1 MKTFGERIRR
11 RWGQMTMLRL
21 LIAIILG
28 ITLADCAVFP
38 LWSVAVGFVIM
49 VGAAWMW
56 RRRAMGDIYVLAAAA
71 LAAMITMNISN
82 SLSNTNNIS
91 NSHSP
96 HSTARQAAIPS
107 WAIELRQKA
116 EQRIEQRGLQPEVE
130 ALAKAITIGS
140 REAITP
146 ALRQKYSR
154 SGAAHLLAVSGL
166 HVGFI
171 FFMINIVLGGLA
183 LLRRGPLLR
192 SGVTIICIWIYALV
206 AGATPSIVRAALM
219 FTLLQ
224 LAMSASRGGEPLN
237 RLAGVAALMLVW
249 DGRWLYNAGFM
260 LSFIS
265 VAAIVE
271 WGIPLSRLRLR
282 RRGIWGKAQSEVER
296 IELMRTTKGWL
307 QLIGRRCARSLWTA
321 FAISIVASIAT
332 MPLVSHMFGVVT
344 LWSIVAGPVMV
355 LLCSIVVGA
364 TMVQIAMG
372 VGCIENLA
380 GGIVELAGGA
390 MNSIADWCSSVG
402 ALIADYEIS
411 MLCTVV
417 CYAGFIS
424 LTVAKWG
431 TQD

>member
-38 LWSVAVGFVIM
+38 LWSLAVGFVIM

-56 RRRAMGDIYVLAAAA
+56 RRRAMGDIYIMAAAA
-71 LAAMITMNISN
+71 LAAMITMGIS
-82 SLSNTNNIS
+82 T
-91 NSHSP
+91 SHSP
-96 HSTARQAAIPS
+96 NITARQTTIPS

-116 EQRIEQRGLQPEVE
+116 EQRIEKMGLQPEVE
-130 ALAKAITIGS
+130 TIAKGVTIGS
-140 REAITP
+140 RGAITP

-265 VAAIVE
+265 VAAIIE
-271 WGIPLSRLRLR
+271 WGIPLSRVRLR
-282 RRGIWGKAQSEVER
+282 RRGIWDKAQSEVER
-296 IELMRTTKGWL
+296 IELMRTAKGWVK
-307 QLIGRRCARSLWTA
+307 LIGRRLARSLWTA
-321 FAISIVASIAT
+321 LAISIVASIAT
-332 MPLVSHMFGVVT
+332 MPLVSHMFGIVT
-344 LWSIVAGPVMV
+344 LWSIVVGPVMV

-364 TMVQIAMG
+364 TMVQIVLGGGMTSNF
-372 VGCIENLA
+372 I

-390 MNSIADWCSSVG
+390 MNSIADWCSSSG
-402 ALIADYEIS
+402 ALIAEYHIS
-411 MLCTVV
+411 QLCTVV

-431 TQD
+431 VQD

>member
-38 LWSVAVGFVIM
+38 LWSLAVGFVIM

-56 RRRAMGDIYVLAAAA
+56 RRRAMGDIYIMAAAA
-71 LAAMITMNISN
+71 LAAMITMGIS
-82 SLSNTNNIS
+82 T
-91 NSHSP
+91 SHSP
-96 HSTARQAAIPS
+96 NTTARQTTIPS

-116 EQRIEQRGLQPEVE
+116 EQRIEKMGLQPEVE
-130 ALAKAITIGS
+130 AIAKGVTIGS
-140 REAITP
+140 RGAITP

-271 WGIPLSRLRLR
+271 WGIPLSRVRLKH
-282 RRGIWGKAQSEVER
+282 RGIWGKAQSEVER
-296 IELMRTTKGWL
+296 IELMRTAKGWVK
-307 QLIGRRCARSLWTA
+307 LIGRRLARSRWTA
-321 FAISIVASIAT
+321 LAISIVASIAT
-332 MPLVSHMFGVVT
+332 MPLVSHMFGVLT
-344 LWSIVAGPVMV
+344 LWSIVVGPVMV

-364 TMVQIAMG
+364 TMVQIVLGGGMTSKL
-372 VGCIENLA
+372 I
-380 GGIVELAGGA
+380 GGIVEFAGGA
-390 MNSIADWCSSVG
+390 MNSIADWCSSSG
-402 ALIADYEIS
+402 ALIAEYHIS
-411 MLCTVV
+411 QLCTVV

-431 TQD
+431 VQD

>member
-38 LWSVAVGFVIM
+38 LWSLAVGFVVM

-56 RRRAMGDIYVLAAAA
+56 RRRAMGDIYIMAAAA
-71 LAAMITMNISN
+71 LAAMITMGIS
-82 SLSNTNNIS
+82 TN
-91 NSHSP
+91 HSP
-96 HSTARQAAIPS
+96 NTTARQTTIPS

-116 EQRIEQRGLQPEVE
+116 EQRIEKMGLQPEVE
-130 ALAKAITIGS
+130 AIAKGVTIGS
-140 REAITP
+140 HGAITP
-146 ALRQKYSR
+146 ALWQRYSR

-192 SGVTIICIWIYALV
+192 SGLTIICIWIYALV

-271 WGIPLSRLRLR
+271 WGIPLSRVRLK

-296 IELMRTTKGWL
+296 IELMRTAKGWVK
-307 QLIGRRCARSLWTA
+307 LIGRRLARSLWTA
-321 FAISIVASIAT
+321 LAISIVASIAT
-332 MPLVSHMFGVVT
+332 MPLVSHMFGIVT

-364 TMVQIAMG
+364 TMVQIVLGGGMTSKL
-372 VGCIENLA
+372 I
-380 GGIVELAGGA
+380 GGIVEFAGGA
-390 MNSIADWCSSVG
+390 MNSIADWCSSSG
-402 ALIADYEIS
+402 ALIAEYHIS
-411 MLCTVV
+411 QLCTIV

-424 LTVAKWG
+424 LTVVKWG
-431 TQD
+431 VQD

>member
-38 LWSVAVGFVIM
+38 LWSLAVGFVIM

-56 RRRAMGDIYVLAAAA
+56 RRRAMGDIYIMAAAA
-71 LAAMITMNISN
+71 LAAMITMGIS
-82 SLSNTNNIS
+82 T
-91 NSHSP
+91 SHSP
-96 HSTARQAAIPS
+96 NTTARQTTIPS

-116 EQRIEQRGLQPEVE
+116 EQRIEKMGLQPEVE
-130 ALAKAITIGS
+130 AIAKGVTIGS
-140 REAITP
+140 RGAITP
-146 ALRQKYSR
+146 ALWQRYSR

-192 SGVTIICIWIYALV
+192 SGLTIICIWIYALV

-271 WGIPLSRLRLR
+271 WGIPLSRVRLR
-282 RRGIWGKAQSEVER
+282 HRGIWGKAQSEVER
-296 IELMRTTKGWL
+296 IELMRTAKGWL
-307 QLIGRRCARSLWTA
+307 QFAGRRLARSLWTA
-321 FAISIVASIAT
+321 LAISIVASIAT

-344 LWSIVAGPVMV
+344 LWSIVVGPVMV

-372 VGCIENLA
+372 CGWTENFI

-390 MNSIADWCSSVG
+390 MNSIADWCSSSG
-402 ALIADYEIS
+402 ALIAEYHIS
-411 MLCTVV
+411 QLCTIV

-424 LTVAKWG
+424 LTVVKWG
-431 TQD
+431 VQD

>member
-1 MKTFGERIRR
+1 MKIFGERIRQ

-38 LWSVAVGFVIM
+38 LWSVAVGFVVM
-49 VGAAWMW
+49 VGVAWML
-56 RRRAMGDIYVLAAAA
+56 RRRAIGDLYVMAAAA
-71 LAAMITMNISN
+71 LAAMITMGIS
-82 SLSNTNNIS
+82 TNN
-91 NSHSP
+91 SP
-96 HSTARQAAIPS
+96 HAIAQQTIPS

-116 EQRIEQRGLQPEVE
+116 EQRIEKMGLEPEVE
-130 ALAKAITIGS
+130 AIAKGVSIGS
-140 REAITP
+140 RGAITP

-154 SGAAHLLAVSGL
+154 CGAAHLLAVSGL
-166 HVGFI
+166 HIGFI

-192 SGVTIICIWIYALV
+192 SGVTIMCIWIYALM

-237 RLAGVAALMLVW
+237 RLAAVAALMLVW

-271 WGIPLSRLRLR
+271 WGIPLSRVRLKH
-282 RRGIWGKAQSEVER
+282 RGIWGKAQSEAER

-307 QLIGRRCARSLWTA
+307 QFAGRRLARSLWTA
-321 FAISIVASIAT
+321 LAISIVASIAT

-364 TMVQIAMG
+364 TMVQIVLGGGMTSKL
-372 VGCIENLA
+372 I
-380 GGIVELAGGA
+380 GGIVEFAGGA
-390 MNSIADWCSSVG
+390 MNSIADWCSSSG
-402 ALIADYEIS
+402 ALIAEYHIS
-411 MLCTVV
+411 QLCTVV

-431 TQD
+431 VQD

>member
-1 MKTFGERIRR
+1 MKIFGERIRR

-38 LWSVAVGFVIM
+38 LWSVAVGFVVM
-49 VGAAWMW
+49 VGVAWML
-56 RRRAMGDIYVLAAAA
+56 RRRAIGDLYVMAAAA
-71 LAAMITMNISN
+71 LAAMITMGIS
-82 SLSNTNNIS
+82 TNN
-91 NSHSP
+91 SP
-96 HSTARQAAIPS
+96 HAIAQQTIPS

-116 EQRIEQRGLQPEVE
+116 EQRIEKMGLEPEVE
-130 ALAKAITIGS
+130 AIAKGVSIGS
-140 REAITP
+140 RGAITP

-154 SGAAHLLAVSGL
+154 CGAAHLLAVSGL

-192 SGVTIICIWIYALV
+192 SGLTIICIWIYALV

-249 DGRWLYNAGFM
+249 DGRWLYNAGFI

-271 WGIPLSRLRLR
+271 WGIPLSRIRLR

-296 IELMRTTKGWL
+296 IELMRTAKGWVK
-307 QLIGRRCARSLWTA
+307 LIGRRLARSLWTA
-321 FAISIVASIAT
+321 LAISIVTSIAT
-332 MPLVSHMFGVVT
+332 MPLVSHMFGIVT

-372 VGCIENLA
+372 CGWTENFI

-390 MNSIADWCSSVG
+390 MNSIADWCSSSG
-402 ALIADYEIS
+402 ALIAEYHINS
-411 MLCTVV
+411 LCTIV

-424 LTVAKWG
+424 LTVVKWG
-431 TQD
+431 VQD

>member
-38 LWSVAVGFVIM
+38 LWSLAVGFVIM

-56 RRRAMGDIYVLAAAA
+56 RRRAMGDIYIMAAAA
-71 LAAMITMNISN
+71 LAAMITMGIS
-82 SLSNTNNIS
+82 T
-91 NSHSP
+91 SHSP
-96 HSTARQAAIPS
+96 NTTAQQTIPS

-116 EQRIEQRGLQPEVE
+116 EQRIEKMGLQPEVE
-130 ALAKAITIGS
+130 AIAKGVTIGS
-140 REAITP
+140 RGAITP
-146 ALRQKYSR
+146 ALWQKYSR
-154 SGAAHLLAVSGL
+154 CGAAHLLAVSGL

-192 SGVTIICIWIYALV
+192 SGLTIICIWIYALV

-271 WGIPLSRLRLR
+271 WGIPLSRVRLR

-296 IELMRTTKGWL
+296 IELMRTAKGWVK
-307 QLIGRRCARSLWTA
+307 LIGRRLARSLWTA
-321 FAISIVASIAT
+321 LAISIVTSIAT
-332 MPLVSHMFGVVT
+332 MPLVSHMFGIVT
-344 LWSIVAGPVMV
+344 LWSIVVGPVMV

-372 VGCIENLA
+372 CGWTENFI

-390 MNSIADWCSSVG
+390 MNSIADWCSSSG
-402 ALIADYEIS
+402 ALIAEYHIS
-411 MLCTVV
+411 QLCTIV

-424 LTVAKWG
+424 LTVVKWG
-431 TQD
+431 VQD

>member
-28 ITLADCAVFP
+28 ITLADCVSFP
-38 LWSVAVGFVIM
+38 LWSVAVGFVMM
-49 VGAAWMW
+49 VGAAWIW

-71 LAAMITMNISN
+71 LAAMITMNIS
-82 SLSNTNNIS
+82 T
-91 NSHSP
+91 SHSP
-96 HSTARQAAIPS
+96 NTTARQTTIPS
-107 WAIELRQKA
+107 WAMELRQKA
-116 EQRIEQRGLQPEVE
+116 EQKIEMMGLQPEVE

-192 SGVTIICIWIYALV
+192 SGLTIICIWIYALV

-271 WGIPLSRLRLR
+271 WGIPLSKLRLR

-390 MNSIADWCSSVG
+390 MNSIADWCSSSG

-417 CYAGFIS
+417 CYAGFIA
-424 LTVAKWG
+424 LTVAKWA

>member
-38 LWSVAVGFVIM
+38 LWSLAVGFVVM

-56 RRRAMGDIYVLAAAA
+56 RRKAMGDIYIMAAAA
-71 LAAMITMNISN
+71 LAAMITMGIS
-82 SLSNTNNIS
+82 TNN
-91 NSHSP
+91 SP
-96 HSTARQAAIPS
+96 HAIAQQTIPS

-116 EQRIEQRGLQPEVE
+116 EQRIEKMGLQPEVE
-130 ALAKAITIGS
+130 AIAKGVTIGS
-140 REAITP
+140 RGAITP
-146 ALRQKYSR
+146 ALWQKYSR
-154 SGAAHLLAVSGL
+154 CGAAHLLAVSGL

-183 LLRRGPLLR
+183 LLQRGPLLR

-271 WGIPLSRLRLR
+271 WGIPLSRVRLR

-296 IELMRTTKGWL
+296 IELMRTAKGWVK
-307 QLIGRRCARSLWTA
+307 LIGRRLARSLWTA
-321 FAISIVASIAT
+321 LAISIVTSIAT
-332 MPLVSHMFGVVT
+332 MPLVSHMFGIVT
-344 LWSIVAGPVMV
+344 LWSIVVGPVMV

-372 VGCIENLA
+372 CGWTENFI

-390 MNSIADWCSSVG
+390 MNSIADWCSSSG
-402 ALIADYEIS
+402 ALIAEYHIS
-411 MLCTVV
+411 QLCTIV

-424 LTVAKWG
+424 LTVVKWG
-431 TQD
+431 VQD

>member
-38 LWSVAVGFVIM
+38 LWSLAVGFVVM

-56 RRRAMGDIYVLAAAA
+56 RRKAMGDIYIMAAAA
-71 LAAMITMNISN
+71 LAAMITMGIS
-82 SLSNTNNIS
+82 TNN
-91 NSHSP
+91 SP
-96 HSTARQAAIPS
+96 HAIAQQTIPS

-116 EQRIEQRGLQPEVE
+116 EQRIEKMGLQPEVE
-130 ALAKAITIGS
+130 AIAKGVSIGS
-140 REAITP
+140 RGAITP
-146 ALRQKYSR
+146 ALWQRYSR

-192 SGVTIICIWIYALV
+192 SGLTIICIWIYALV

-271 WGIPLSRLRLR
+271 WGIPLSRVRLKH
-282 RRGIWGKAQSEVER
+282 RGIWGKAQSEAEK
-296 IELMRTTKGWL
+296 IELMRTAKGWVKFA
-307 QLIGRRCARSLWTA
+307 GRRLAKSLWTA
-321 FAISIVASIAT
+321 LAISIVASIAT
-332 MPLVSHMFGVVT
+332 MPLVSHMFGIVT
-344 LWSIVAGPVMV
+344 LWSIVVGPVMV

-372 VGCIENLA
+372 CGWTENFI

-390 MNSIADWCSSVG
+390 MNSIADWCSSSG
-402 ALIADYEIS
+402 ALIAEYHIS
-411 MLCTVV
+411 QLCTIV

-431 TQD
+431 VQD

>member
-1 MKTFGERIRR
+1 MKIFGERIRQ

-38 LWSVAVGFVIM
+38 LWSVAVGFVVM
-49 VGAAWMW
+49 VGVAWML
-56 RRRAMGDIYVLAAAA
+56 RRRAIGDLYVMAAAA
-71 LAAMITMNISN
+71 LAAMITMGIS
-82 SLSNTNNIS
+82 TNN
-91 NSHSP
+91 SP
-96 HSTARQAAIPS
+96 HAIAQQTIPS

-116 EQRIEQRGLQPEVE
+116 EQRIEKMGLQPEVE
-130 ALAKAITIGS
+130 AIAKGVTIGS
-140 REAITP
+140 RGAITP
-146 ALRQKYSR
+146 ALWQRYSR

-192 SGVTIICIWIYALV
+192 SGLTIICIWIYALV

-271 WGIPLSRLRLR
+271 WGIPLSRVRLKH
-282 RRGIWGKAQSEVER
+282 RGIWGKAQSEVER
-296 IELMRTTKGWL
+296 IELMRTAKGWVK
-307 QLIGRRCARSLWTA
+307 LIGRRLARSLWTA
-321 FAISIVASIAT
+321 LAISIVASIAT
-332 MPLVSHMFGVVT
+332 MPLVSHMFGIVT
-344 LWSIVAGPVMV
+344 LWSIVVGPVMV

-372 VGCIENLA
+372 CGWTENFI

-390 MNSIADWCSSVG
+390 MNCIADWCSSAG
-402 ALIADYEIS
+402 ALIAEYHIS
-411 MLCTVV
+411 QLCTIV

-431 TQD
+431 VQD